1 MVDNGSSLSSLEVAR
16 YTIDKGKPTKCK
28 PNAELTN
35 EGRKPRSEWEAEGCT
50 DCGLFFV
57 VKSYLSTKEE
67 ALVRV
72 LVQTKSGLSKC
83 LRYPVW

>member
-1 MVDNGSSLSSLEVAR
+1 MLDNGSSLSSLEVAR

-50 DCGLFFV
+50 DCGLF
-57 VKSYLSTKEE
+57 LS
-67 ALVRV
+67 
-72 LVQTKSGLSKC
+72 LS
-83 LRYPVW
+83 RI